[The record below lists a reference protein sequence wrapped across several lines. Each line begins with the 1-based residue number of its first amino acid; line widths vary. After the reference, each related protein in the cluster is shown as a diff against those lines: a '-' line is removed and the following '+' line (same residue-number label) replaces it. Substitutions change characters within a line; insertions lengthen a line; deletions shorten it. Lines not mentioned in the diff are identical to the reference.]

1 MHKNKTTLVIVDD
14 HPVLRRGLKAL
25 IEQDSQLQVRRE
37 FAGIRQTLDYLEK
50 CQSLPHVAL
59 VDLSLQ
65 DGNGIDLIKT
75 IANRFSAIKVLVLSI
90 LEESVFA
97 ARCLAVGAR
106 GYIMKSE
113 GPDRMLAAVRAVAKG
128 QLWLSESVSL
138 ALIDKQIANGRVEP
152 QPEKLSRREREV
164 LGYIRQGFKSGEIAS
179 IMGISSKTVNSHKES
194 LKQKLGAITASQL
207 AVYAGPVDA

>member
-14 HPVLRRGLKAL
+14 HPVLRRGLNAL

-37 FAGIRQTLDYLEK
+37 FAGIRQSLDYLEK

-106 GYIMKSE
+106 G
-113 GPDRMLAAVRAVAKG
+113 
-128 QLWLSESVSL
+128 
-138 ALIDKQIANGRVEP
+138 
-152 QPEKLSRREREV
+152 
-164 LGYIRQGFKSGEIAS
+164 
-179 IMGISSKTVNSHKES
+179 
-194 LKQKLGAITASQL
+194 
-207 AVYAGPVDA
+207 